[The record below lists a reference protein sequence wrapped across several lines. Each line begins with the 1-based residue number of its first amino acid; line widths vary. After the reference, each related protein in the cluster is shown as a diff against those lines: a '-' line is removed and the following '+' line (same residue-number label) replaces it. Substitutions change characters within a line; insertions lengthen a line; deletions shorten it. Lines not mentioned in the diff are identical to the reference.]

1 MRREDERGWR
11 SREEVAKD
19 KGGRGWDAHTRHGRR
34 ARADLSPARVSR
46 ACTHATAAPWTTHAD
61 AHGPAARP
69 DVLSPQRARSRRR
82 EGPCAPSDARPE
94 PRASPGPSGG
104 NKRCPCPL
112 EREVHRSVTV
122 CARGLPRLATIA
134 AADGSGPRVLI
145 GRVRSNV
152 LRPQRDGLPC
162 GRIHASASCPCNE
175 ARCVAAQD
183 TMIIGRRRDGPPQ
196 SARAP
201 CPHNLRQGAQ
211 RTYLLTRH
219 GSIVVVVTVLRG
231 VADAPPRVL
240 LLLGVLPMSYLN
252 ATSRLELVH
261 TYTLASP
268 TRHATTGSAHRPWGT
283 PPGALAW
290 RTDHS

>member
-1 MRREDERGWR
+1 MRGDGDRERK
-11 SREEVAKD
+11 SRRTRADAAGTRTRDTAAGHARTCPQLVFREH
-19 KGGRGWDAHTRHGRR
+19 AHTPPPPPGLRTQTRTAQLHAPTFSAPSERAADAGK
-34 ARADLSPARVSR
+34 ARAHPA
-46 ACTHATAAPWTTHAD
+46 T
-61 AHGPAARP
+61 
-69 DVLSPQRARSRRR
+69 
-82 EGPCAPSDARPE
+82 
-94 PRASPGPSGG
+94 RASPGPSGG

-162 GRIHASASCPCNE
+162 GRIHASASWPCNE

-201 CPHNLRQGAQ
+201 CPHNLRQGVQ

-231 VADAPPRVL
+231 VADAPPRL

-268 TRHATTGSAHRPWGT
+268 TRHATTGSAHRPWAT